1 MQPDLTRRTAQ
12 SLAAAAPSPG
22 RTVMVGLD
30 AFVDE
35 IIRVVDR
42 RLGEREYLPVERLSD
57 LGARIA
63 AAAGLGTNMELVV
76 ERVKL
81 GGNGPIMANALAAL
95 GMDTTCIGPLGE
107 GSIHPAF
114 AEIAAR
120 ALADRQRSN
129 RRRLT
134 AGRPKDGCTTN
145 AGGFIPPAIPPER
158 ELNDPGLTYGIAG
171 FR

>member
-1 MQPDLTRRTAQ
+1 M
-12 SLAAAAPSPG
+12 
-22 RTVMVGLD
+22 
-30 AFVDE
+30 DE

-42 RLGEREYLPVERLSD
+42 RLGEGEYLPVERLSD

-95 GMDTTCIGPLGE
+95 GADVDLHRAARRGCD
-107 GSIHPAF
+107 HPAF

-120 ALADRQRSN
+120 A
-129 RRRLT
+129 RLVSLGEPGHT
-134 AGRPKDGCTTN
+134 DALEFEDGKLMLGKLEPLR
-145 AGGFIPPAIPPER
+145 AS
-158 ELNDPGLTYGIAG
+158 PGSG
-171 FR
+171 